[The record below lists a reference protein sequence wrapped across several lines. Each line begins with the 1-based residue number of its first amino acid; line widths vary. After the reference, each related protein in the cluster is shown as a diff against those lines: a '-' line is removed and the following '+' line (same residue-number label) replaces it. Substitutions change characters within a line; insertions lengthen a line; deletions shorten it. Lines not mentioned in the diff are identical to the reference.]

1 MENQSQTDIRYD
13 VYIDGIK
20 DEASKKQIIMFL
32 AGIIKHIQLE
42 DIISGLSN
50 LPFKV
55 VSSVTEQTAMKLQ
68 ERLGVRDAT
77 VRLVQLVPGTFTPGN
92 GQNISTTSIK
102 QDAGQDVL
110 QTPSAPAQAFDANQ
124 ISAPSGVQTITPGT
138 PAKAASIK
146 RLWTNWVEVMFN
158 APSFFKSIDA
168 EKQVPFPVIFG
179 IVWGTVALLLNLP
192 AVLATQQSYI
202 RFFSGNM
209 PAPMVIP
216 FSTYLSVL
224 VMSPFF
230 LFIFLFVL
238 AGIYHLFVLLVG
250 GKGGFIST
258 LKVIS
263 YSTGAMVFEVIP
275 YIGVPLFWFYSL
287 YLYTIGFR
295 ELHKISTSR
304 SFIAA
309 ILPLVFV
316 FFFIM
321 MLLVLVVVGFGFN
334 FLRQFRPQ
342 IPGIPI

>member
-1 MENQSQTDIRYD
+1 MENQSQADIRYD
-13 VYIDGIK
+13 VYVDSIK
-20 DEASKKQIIMFL
+20 DEASKKLIIMFL

-42 DIISGLSN
+42 EIISGVSN

-55 VSSVTEQTAMKLQ
+55 VNAVTEQTAMKLQ
-68 ERLGVRDAT
+68 ERLGVRGAT
-77 VRLVQLVPGTFTPGN
+77 VRLVQLVPGSITPPS
-92 GQNISTTSIK
+92 GQTITATPI
-102 QDAGQDVL
+102 QQEAI
-110 QTPSAPAQAFDANQ
+110 QTPSAQAEAFNFNEAAA
-124 ISAPSGVQTITPGT
+124 SPGVQPVSREI
-138 PAKAASIK
+138 PASVSYIK
-146 RLWTNWVEVMFN
+146 RLWTNWVDVMFN
-158 APSFFKSIDA
+158 ASAFFKSIDA
-168 EKQVPFPVIFG
+168 EKQIPFPVIFG
-179 IVWGTVALLLNLP
+179 IIWGTIALLLNLP
-192 AVLATQQSYI
+192 TVLSTQQSYI

-209 PAPMVIP
+209 SAPMAMP
-216 FSTYLSVL
+216 FSSYFSVL

-238 AGIYHLFVLLVG
+238 AGMYHLFVLLVG
-250 GKGGFIST
+250 GKGGFIAT

-263 YSTGAMVFEVIP
+263 YSTGAMVLEVVP

-309 ILPLVFV
+309 ILPLLFL

-321 MLLVLVVVGFGFN
+321 LLVILVIVGFGFN
-334 FLRQFRPQ
+334 FLRQFKPQ

>member
-1 MENQSQTDIRYD
+1 MENQNQADIRYD

-42 DIISGLSN
+42 EIITGISN
-50 LPFKV
+50 LPFKIV
-55 VSSVTEQTAMKLQ
+55 NAVTEQTAMKLQ
-68 ERLGVRDAT
+68 ERLGVRGAT
-77 VRLVQLVPGTFTPGN
+77 VRLVQLVPGTFIASPE
-92 GQNISTTSIK
+92 QNITEESIH
-102 QDAGQDVL
+102 QEVV
-110 QTPSAPAQAFDANQ
+110 QTPSDSAQKSDASQTLPGVGQ
-124 ISAPSGVQTITPGT
+124 IASAMPVKTSPI
-138 PAKAASIK
+138 I
-146 RLWTNWVEVMFN
+146 RLWTNWVDVMFN
-158 APSFFKSIDA
+158 APTFFKSIDS
-168 EKQVPFPVIFG
+168 EKQIPFPVIFG
-179 IVWGTVALLLNLP
+179 IIWGTIALLLNMP
-192 AVLATQQSYI
+192 SVLSTQQSYI
-202 RFFSGNM
+202 RFFADNM
-209 PAPMVIP
+209 SAPLVMS

-238 AGIYHLFVLLVG
+238 AGIYHIFVMLVG

-263 YSTGAMVFEVIP
+263 YSTGAMVLEVVP

-309 ILPLVFV
+309 VLPLVFL
-316 FFFIM
+316 FFLIII
-321 MLLVLVVVGFGFN
+321 LVILVIVGFGLN
-334 FLRQFRPQ
+334 FLKQYRPR

>member
-13 VYIDGIK
+13 VYVDSIK
-20 DEASKKQIIMFL
+20 DEASKKLIIMFL

-42 DIISGLSN
+42 EIIAGVSN

-55 VSSVTEQTAMKLQ
+55 VNAVTEQTAMKLQ
-68 ERLGVRDAT
+68 ERLGVRGAV
-77 VRLVQLVPGTFTPGN
+77 VRLVQLLPGSLTPPY
-92 GQNISTTSIK
+92 GQNTISAPL
-102 QDAGQDVL
+102 QPAVP
-110 QTPSAPAQAFDANQ
+110 QTPSAPEEALHLPEEPASD
-124 ISAPSGVQTITPGT
+124 GVQPVSGETR
-138 PAKAASIK
+138 AAGSSIK
-146 RLWTNWVEVMFN
+146 RLWTNWVDVMFN
-158 APSFFKSIDA
+158 ASPFFKSIEA

-179 IVWGTVALLLNLP
+179 IVWGTIALLLNLP
-192 AVLATQQSYI
+192 AVLSTQQSYI

-209 PAPMVIP
+209 SAPMVMP
-216 FSTYLSVL
+216 FSSYFSVL

-238 AGIYHLFVLLVG
+238 AGLYHVFVLLVG

-258 LKVIS
+258 LKVMS
-263 YSTGAMVFEVIP
+263 YSMGAMVLEVVP

-309 ILPLVFV
+309 ILPLVFL
-316 FFFIM
+316 FSFI
-321 MLLVLVVVGFGFN
+321 MLLVIMVIVGFGFN
-334 FLRQFRPQ
+334 FLRQFKPQ

>member
-1 MENQSQTDIRYD
+1 MENQNQTDIRYD

-42 DIISGLSN
+42 EIISGISN
-50 LPFKV
+50 LPFKIV
-55 VSSVTEQTAMKLQ
+55 NAVTEQTAMKLQ
-68 ERLGVRDAT
+68 ERLGVRGAT
-77 VRLVQLVPGTFTPGN
+77 VKLVQLVPGTFTVTPE
-92 GQNISTTSIK
+92 QNITAESI
-102 QDAGQDVL
+102 QQEVI
-110 QTPSAPAQAFDANQ
+110 QTPSASAQSFDANQ
-124 ISAPSGVQTITPGT
+124 TQPGVQKITSEMPVKT
-138 PAKAASIK
+138 SSIK
-146 RLWTNWVEVMFN
+146 RLWTNWVDVMFN
-158 APSFFKSIDA
+158 ASSFFKSIDS

-179 IVWGTVALLLNLP
+179 IVWGTIALLLNMP
-192 AVLATQQSYI
+192 SVLYTQQSYI
-202 RFFSGNM
+202 RFFSDNM
-209 PAPMVIP
+209 PAPLVMP

-238 AGIYHLFVLLVG
+238 AGIYHIFVMLVG
-250 GKGGFIST
+250 GKGGFLST

-263 YSTGAMVFEVIP
+263 YSTGAMVLEVVP

-309 ILPLVFV
+309 ILPLVFMV
-316 FFFIM
+316 FFII
-321 MLLVLVVVGFGFN
+321 VLVILVIVGFGLN
-334 FLRQFRPQ
+334 FLKQYRPQ